1 FVGVFIGRTFVTHT
15 EELHLNLLGMAFGG
29 KQMLVLLTAAMMAI
43 SVFFIAQIDR
53 INTAEEKKAKELQA

>member
-1 FVGVFIGRTFVTHT
+1 
-15 EELHLNLLGMAFGG
+15 
-29 KQMLVLLTAAMMAI
+29 VLLTAAMMAI